1 MKNVEV
7 DAAPELRARTPVSPD
22 THYHYGNRGEDGCD

>member
-7 DAAPELRARTPVSPD
+7 DAAPELRARTPVCPD
-22 THYHYGNRGEDGCD
+22 THYLSWLGSDGCV

>member
-7 DAAPELRARTPVSPD
+7 DAAPELRARTPAAPD
-22 THYHYGNRGEDGCD
+22 THYRFGNWGIGGCV